1 MYVMIVGAG
10 ALGTR
15 SAYSQLHAGHEV
27 LLIDTDEARIA
38 KVQQSLGNV
47 AMLGDATEEFTLS
60 SAGINR
66 CDAFI
71 ATTGDDAVNLASCQL
86 AKFTFNVETVI
97 AIVNDSTDTNLF
109 LAAGVDNIVSRTDI
123 ILANLAGTLLDH
135 PMVELMTLNDR
146 NEKLV
151 SMKVP
156 RNARSIGNRFRDLA
170 LPYGTIICLM
180 VSNLGAPFVPNE
192 DTVILGGEEVIASCP
207 VEALDELAYVLTGQ
221 RFSSFVT

>member
-1 MYVMIVGAG
+1 MYVMIVGCG

-15 SAYSQLHAGHEV
+15 TAYSQLHAGHEV
-27 LLIDTDEARIA
+27 LLLDTDESRVA
-38 KVQQSLGNV
+38 KVQSSLGDV
-47 AMLGDATEEFTLS
+47 AMLGDATEEFTLA
-60 SAGINR
+60 SAGIDR
-66 CDAFI
+66 CDALI
-71 ATTGDDAVNLASCQL
+71 ATTGDDAVNLATCQI
-86 AKFTFNVETVI
+86 AKFTFDVGTVI

-109 LAAGVDNIVSRTDI
+109 LAAGVDNVVSRTDT

-156 RNARSIGNRFRDLA
+156 TNARSVGNRFRDLA
-170 LPYGTIICLM
+170 LPYGIIICLI
-180 VSNLGAPFVPNE
+180 VSNVGSPFVPNE

-207 VEALDELAYVLTGQ
+207 VDSLDELAYVLTGQ
-221 RFSSFVT
+221 RFSSFVA

>member
-1 MYVMIVGAG
+1 MYVMIVGCG

-27 LLIDTDEARIA
+27 LLLDTDEARIA
-38 KVQQSLGNV
+38 KVQNSLGNV

-86 AKFTFNVETVI
+86 AKFTFDVETVI

-146 NEKLV
+146 NEKLI

-156 RNARSIGNRFRDLA
+156 RNARSVGNRFRDLA
-170 LPYGTIICLM
+170 LPYGTIICLI
-180 VSNLGAPFVPNE
+180 VSNVGSPFVPNE

-207 VEALDELAYVLTGQ
+207 VEALDELAYVMTGQ
-221 RFSSFVT
+221 RFSSFVV

>member
-1 MYVMIVGAG
+1 MYVIIVGAG

-15 SAYSQLHAGHEV
+15 SAYSQIHAGHEV

-47 AMLGDATEEFTLS
+47 AILGDATEEFTLA

-66 CDAFI
+66 CDAFL

-86 AKFTFNVETVI
+86 AKFTFKVNTVI

-109 LAAGVDNIVSRTDI
+109 LAAGVDNIVSRTDV

-135 PMVELMTLNDR
+135 PMAELMTLNDR

-151 SMKVP
+151 SMKIP
-156 RNARSIGNRFRDLA
+156 RNARSVGNRFRDLA
-170 LPYGTIICLM
+170 LPYGIIISLI
-180 VSNLGAPFVPNE
+180 VSNVGSPFVPNE

-221 RFSSFVT
+221 RFSSFVS

>member
-1 MYVMIVGAG
+1 MYVIIVGAG

-27 LLIDTDEARIA
+27 LLLDTDEARIA

-47 AMLGDATEEFTLS
+47 GMLGDATEEFTLS

-66 CDAFI
+66 CDAFL

-156 RNARSIGNRFRDLA
+156 DNARSVGNRFRDLA
-170 LPYGTIICLM
+170 LPYGTIISLI
-180 VSNLGAPFVPNE
+180 VSNVGSPFVPNE

-221 RFSSFVT
+221 RFSSFVI

>member
-1 MYVMIVGAG
+1 MYVMIVGCG

-27 LLIDTDEARIA
+27 LMLDTDESRVAM
-38 KVQQSLGNV
+38 VQKALGNV
-47 AMLGDATEEFTLS
+47 SMLGDATEEFTLYN
-60 SAGINR
+60 AGIQR
-66 CDAFI
+66 CDALI
-71 ATTGDDAVNLASCQL
+71 ATTGDDAVNLAVCQL
-86 AKFTFNVETVI
+86 AKFTFGVETVVSV
-97 AIVNDSTDTNLF
+97 VNDSTDTNLF
-109 LAAGVDNIVSRTDI
+109 LTAGVDSIVSRTDV

-151 SMKVP
+151 SMKIP
-156 RNARSIGNRFRDLA
+156 TTARSVGNRFRDLA
-170 LPYGTIICLM
+170 LPYGIIIALI
-180 VSNLGAPFVPNE
+180 VSSVGSPFVPNE

-221 RFSSFVT
+221 RFSSLVA

>member
-10 ALGTR
+10 ALGSR

-27 LLIDTDEARIA
+27 LILDTDEARIA
-38 KVQQSLGNV
+38 KVHKSLGNV
-47 AMLGDATEEFTLS
+47 GMLGDATEEFTLS

-86 AKFTFNVETVI
+86 AKFTFNVQTVI

-123 ILANLAGTLLDH
+123 ILANLAGTLLEH

-151 SMKVP
+151 SMKIP
-156 RNARSIGNRFRDLA
+156 RNARSVGNRFRDLA
-170 LPYGTIICLM
+170 LPYGIIISLI
-180 VSNLGAPFVPNE
+180 VSNVGSPFVPNE

>member
-1 MYVMIVGAG
+1 MYVIIIGCG

-27 LLIDTDEARIA
+27 LLLDTDEARVDM
-38 KVQQSLGNV
+38 VQKTLGNV
-47 AMLGDATEEFTLS
+47 AMLGDATEEFTLH

-66 CDAFI
+66 CDALI
-71 ATTGDDAVNLASCQL
+71 ATTGDDAVNLAACQL
-86 AKFTFNVETVI
+86 AKFTFGVETVVS
-97 AIVNDSTDTNLF
+97 IVNDSADTNLF
-109 LAAGVDNIVSRTDI
+109 LTAGVDSIISRTDI

-151 SMKVP
+151 SMKIP
-156 RNARSIGNRFRDLA
+156 RNARSVGNRFRDLA
-170 LPYGTIICLM
+170 LPYGIIIALI
-180 VSNLGAPFVPNE
+180 VSSVGSPFVPSE

-207 VEALDELAYVLTGQ
+207 VEALDELAYVLTDQ
-221 RFSSFVT
+221 RFSSLVA

>member
-1 MYVMIVGAG
+1 MYVMIVGCG

-27 LLIDTDEARIA
+27 LLLDTDESRVVM
-38 KVQQSLGNV
+38 VQKALGNV
-47 AMLGDATEEFTLS
+47 AMLGDATEEFTLFN
-60 SAGINR
+60 AGIDR

-71 ATTGDDAVNLASCQL
+71 ATTGDDAVNLATCQL
-86 AKFTFNVETVI
+86 AKFTFGVETVVS
-97 AIVNDSTDTNLF
+97 IVNDSTDTNLF
-109 LAAGVDNIVSRTDI
+109 LAAGIDKIVSRTDI

-151 SMKVP
+151 SMKIP
-156 RNARSIGNRFRDLA
+156 SNARSVGNRFRDLA
-170 LPYGTIICLM
+170 LPYGIIIALI
-180 VSNLGAPFVPNE
+180 VSSVGSPFVPNE

-221 RFSSFVT
+221 RFSSLVA

>member
-1 MYVMIVGAG
+1 MYVMIVGCG

-27 LLIDTDEARIA
+27 LLLDTDEARIA
-38 KVQQSLGNV
+38 KIQKSLGNV

-86 AKFTFNVETVI
+86 AKFTFDVETVI

-146 NEKLV
+146 NEKLI

-156 RNARSIGNRFRDLA
+156 RNARSVGNRFRDLA
-170 LPYGTIICLM
+170 LPYGTIICLI
-180 VSNLGAPFVPNE
+180 VSNVGSPFVPNE

-207 VEALDELAYVLTGQ
+207 VEALDELAYVMTGQ
-221 RFSSFVT
+221 RFSSFVV

>member
-47 AMLGDATEEFTLS
+47 AMLGDATEDFTLS

-66 CDAFI
+66 CDAFL

-86 AKFTFNVETVI
+86 AKFAFNVETVI

-151 SMKVP
+151 SMKIP
-156 RNARSIGNRFRDLA
+156 NNARSVGNRFRDLA
-170 LPYGTIICLM
+170 LPYGIIISLI
-180 VSNLGAPFVPNE
+180 VSNVGSPFVPNE

>member
-1 MYVMIVGAG
+1 MYVMIVGCG

-15 SAYSQLHAGHEV
+15 TAYSQLHAGHEV
-27 LLIDTDEARIA
+27 LLLDTDESRVAM
-38 KVQQSLGNV
+38 VQQALGNV
-47 AMLGDATEEFTLS
+47 AMLGDATEEFTLYN
-60 SAGINR
+60 AGIER

-71 ATTGDDAVNLASCQL
+71 ATTGDDAVNLAACQL
-86 AKFTFNVETVI
+86 AKFSFGVETVVS
-97 AIVNDSTDTNLF
+97 IVNDSTDTNLF
-109 LAAGVDNIVSRTDI
+109 LTAGVDSIVSRTDV

-151 SMKVP
+151 SMKIP
-156 RNARSIGNRFRDLA
+156 ATARSVGNRFRDLA
-170 LPYGTIICLM
+170 LPYGIIIALI
-180 VSNLGAPFVPNE
+180 VSNVGSPFVPNE

-221 RFSSFVT
+221 RFSSLVA

>member
-1 MYVMIVGAG
+1 MYVMIVGCG

-27 LLIDTDEARIA
+27 LLLDIDEARIA
-38 KVQQSLGNV
+38 KVQKSLGNV

-60 SAGINR
+60 SVGINR

-86 AKFTFNVETVI
+86 AKFTFDVETVI

-146 NEKLV
+146 NEKLI

-156 RNARSIGNRFRDLA
+156 RNARSVGNRFRDLA
-170 LPYGTIICLM
+170 LPYGTIICLI
-180 VSNLGAPFVPNE
+180 VSNVGSPFVPNE

-207 VEALDELAYVLTGQ
+207 VEALDELAYVMTGQ
-221 RFSSFVT
+221 RFSSFVV

>member
-27 LLIDTDEARIA
+27 LLLDTDEARIA
-38 KVQQSLGNV
+38 KVQKSLGNI
-47 AMLGDATEEFTLS
+47 AMLGDATEDFTLS

-66 CDAFI
+66 CDAFL

-86 AKFTFNVETVI
+86 AKFTFDVETVI

-109 LAAGVDNIVSRTDI
+109 LAAGVDHIVSRTDI

-151 SMKVP
+151 SMKIP
-156 RNARSIGNRFRDLA
+156 SNARSVGNRFRDLA
-170 LPYGTIICLM
+170 LPYGIIISLI
-180 VSNLGAPFVPNE
+180 VSNVGSPFVPNE

-221 RFSSFVT
+221 RFSSFVI

>member
-47 AMLGDATEEFTLS
+47 AMLGDATEDFTLS

-66 CDAFI
+66 CDAFL

-151 SMKVP
+151 SMKIP
-156 RNARSIGNRFRDLA
+156 NNARSVGNRFRDLA
-170 LPYGTIICLM
+170 LPYGIIISLI
-180 VSNLGAPFVPNE
+180 VSNVGSPFVPNE

>member
-1 MYVMIVGAG
+1 MYVMIVGCG

-27 LLIDTDEARIA
+27 LLLDTDEARIA
-38 KVQQSLGNV
+38 KVQKSLGNV

-60 SAGINR
+60 SVGINR

-86 AKFTFNVETVI
+86 AKFTFDVETVI

-146 NEKLV
+146 NEKLI

-156 RNARSIGNRFRDLA
+156 RNARSVGNRFRDLA
-170 LPYGTIICLM
+170 LPYGTIICLI
-180 VSNLGAPFVPNE
+180 VSNVGSPFVPNE

-207 VEALDELAYVLTGQ
+207 VEALDELAYVMTGQ
-221 RFSSFVT
+221 RFSSFVV

>member
-1 MYVMIVGAG
+1 MYVMIVGCG

-27 LLIDTDEARIA
+27 LLLDTDEARIA
-38 KVQQSLGNV
+38 KVQKSLGNV

-86 AKFTFNVETVI
+86 AKFTFDVETVI

-146 NEKLV
+146 NEKLI

-156 RNARSIGNRFRDLA
+156 RNARSVGNRFRDLA
-170 LPYGTIICLM
+170 LPYGTIICLI
-180 VSNLGAPFVPNE
+180 VSNVGSPFVPNE

-207 VEALDELAYVLTGQ
+207 VEALDELAYVMTGQ
-221 RFSSFVT
+221 RFSSFVV

>member
-27 LLIDTDEARIA
+27 LLLDIDETRIA
-38 KVQQSLGNV
+38 KVQKSLGNV
-47 AMLGDATEEFTLS
+47 GMLGDATEEFTLS

-66 CDAFI
+66 CDAFL

-86 AKFTFNVETVI
+86 AKFMFNVETVI

-151 SMKVP
+151 SMKIP
-156 RNARSIGNRFRDLA
+156 RNARSVGNRFRDLA
-170 LPYGTIICLM
+170 LPYGIIISLI
-180 VSNLGAPFVPNE
+180 VSNVGSPFVPNE

-221 RFSSFVT
+221 RFSSFVI

>member
-1 MYVMIVGAG
+1 MYVMIVGCG
-10 ALGTR
+10 ALGAR

-27 LLIDTDEARIA
+27 LLLDTDETRVA
-38 KVQQSLGNV
+38 KIQKSLGNV

-86 AKFTFNVETVI
+86 AKFTFDVETVI

-109 LAAGVDNIVSRTDI
+109 LTAGVDNIVSRTDI
-123 ILANLAGTLLDH
+123 ILANLAGTLLEH

-151 SMKVP
+151 SMKIP
-156 RNARSIGNRFRDLA
+156 RNARSVGNRFRDLA
-170 LPYGTIICLM
+170 LPYGIIISLI
-180 VSNLGAPFVPNE
+180 VSNVGSPFVPNE

-221 RFSSFVT
+221 RFSSFVV

>member
-1 MYVMIVGAG
+1 MYVMIVGCG

-27 LLIDTDEARIA
+27 LLLDTDESRVAM
-38 KVQQSLGNV
+38 VQKALGNV
-47 AMLGDATEEFTLS
+47 AMLGDATEEFTLFN
-60 SAGINR
+60 AGIDR

-71 ATTGDDAVNLASCQL
+71 ATTGDDAVNLATCQL
-86 AKFTFNVETVI
+86 AKFTFGVETVVS
-97 AIVNDSTDTNLF
+97 IVNDSTDTNLF
-109 LAAGVDNIVSRTDI
+109 LAAGIDKIVSRTDI

-151 SMKVP
+151 SMKIP
-156 RNARSIGNRFRDLA
+156 SNARSVGNQFRDLA
-170 LPYGTIICLM
+170 LPYGIIIALI
-180 VSNLGAPFVPNE
+180 VSSVGSPFVPNE

-221 RFSSFVT
+221 RFSSLVA

>member
-1 MYVMIVGAG
+1 MYVIIIGCG

-27 LLIDTDEARIA
+27 LLLDTDENRVDM
-38 KVQQSLGNV
+38 VQKTLGNV
-47 AMLGDATEEFTLS
+47 AILGDATEEFTLQ

-66 CDAFI
+66 CDALI

-86 AKFTFNVETVI
+86 AKFTFGVETVVS
-97 AIVNDSTDTNLF
+97 IVNDSTDTNLF
-109 LAAGVDNIVSRTDI
+109 LTAGVDSIVSRTDI
-123 ILANLAGTLLDH
+123 ILANLAGTMLDH

-151 SMKVP
+151 SMKIP
-156 RNARSIGNRFRDLA
+156 HNARSVGNRFRDLA
-170 LPYGTIICLM
+170 LPYGIIIALI
-180 VSNLGAPFVPNE
+180 VTSVGVPFVPNE

-221 RFSSFVT
+221 RFSSFVA

>member
-1 MYVMIVGAG
+1 MYVMIVGCG

-27 LLIDTDEARIA
+27 LLLDIDEARIA
-38 KVQQSLGNV
+38 KVQKSLGNV

-60 SAGINR
+60 SVGINR

-86 AKFTFNVETVI
+86 AKFTFDVETVI
-97 AIVNDSTDTNLF
+97 AIVNDSTDTKLF
-109 LAAGVDNIVSRTDI
+109 LAAGVDNIVSRTEI
-123 ILANLAGTLLDH
+123 ILATLAGRLLAH

-146 NEKLV
+146 NEKLI

-156 RNARSIGNRFRDLA
+156 RNARSVGNRFRDLA
-170 LPYGTIICLM
+170 LPYGTIICLI
-180 VSNLGAPFVPNE
+180 VSNVGSPFVPNE

-207 VEALDELAYVLTGQ
+207 VEALDELAYVMTGQ
-221 RFSSFVT
+221 RFSSFVV